1 MSLLRRRDLLVG
13 AAGWAGAACA
23 GDDGAAPLWFS
34 YGGKNREEL
43 LKLVAAYNE
52 REPEHRIRPV
62 FQGDYFELLAKL
74 RTALAAGRAPAV
86 THVVAEVIPYLVRA
100 DVLLPLDELGLGE
113 TPDFVG
119 ALAQSGSFG
128 EGRPRETFGIPF
140 NRSTPIAYLNE
151 PRLRELG
158 LEPPTTHEELRA
170 LARAGTAADGSSVGF
185 ACPVDWWFWV
195 AMVYQHGGEL
205 CDEGGRFTLGGE
217 AGVEALAR
225 WQDLVHRDKTMRP
238 PTGRDYTA
246 WQNVNQEFLAGRY
259 PMVWNSSAFLRYLE
273 SNAKF
278 RVLAAP
284 LPRAA
289 RAGVPSGGTMFVV
302 PRSLSDAMREAA
314 RRFLAF
320 MSTPEASNQFAT
332 RTGYIPV
339 TRPGIERLRA
349 DGYYDAVPNDA
360 VAIRQLEVVRPWP
373 WHDRLFRVQRE
384 VVQAR
389 LESAVLRDEDPRAAI
404 AGAVRA
410 LSEEP

>member
-1 MSLLRRRDLLVG
+1 
-13 AAGWAGAACA
+13 
-23 GDDGAAPLWFS
+23 
-34 YGGKNREEL
+34 
-43 LKLVAAYNE
+43 
-52 REPEHRIRPV
+52 
-62 FQGDYFELLAKL
+62 
-74 RTALAAGRAPAV
+74 
-86 THVVAEVIPYLVRA
+86 
-100 DVLLPLDELGLGE
+100 
-113 TPDFVG
+113 
-119 ALAQSGSFG
+119 
-128 EGRPRETFGIPF
+128 
-140 NRSTPIAYLNE
+140 
-151 PRLRELG
+151 
-158 LEPPTTHEELRA
+158 
-170 LARAGTAADGSSVGF
+170 
-185 ACPVDWWFWV
+185 
-195 AMVYQHGGEL
+195 
-205 CDEGGRFTLGGE
+205 
-217 AGVEALAR
+217 
-225 WQDLVHRDKTMRP
+225 
-238 PTGRDYTA
+238 
-246 WQNVNQEFLAGRY
+246 
-259 PMVWNSSAFLRYLE
+259 MVWNSSAFLRYLE